1 MLVGLVLGGIVGGGR
16 HLTVLGSN
24 LGLAGAYCVT
34 SDKSLYLS
42 EPVSSLG
49 TYLRVALWRVQQML
63 YVKRKMQYQAY
74 SKYL

>member
-1 MLVGLVLGGIVGGGR
+1 MLVLGGLVGSGR

-24 LGLAGAYCVT
+24 LGLAGTYCVT

-49 TYLRVALWRVQQML
+49 TYLSTALWQI
-63 YVKRKMQYQAY
+63 
-74 SKYL
+74 